1 MRVEHPI
8 LGPVKVGLEDVI
20 LVVSDLHLNHNKE
33 FLWGK
38 RSKLIPDER
47 KAMHVIG
54 VESYTDFIIS
64 ELMEAYNMYSRISNN
79 VYLLSLGDTCFNDA
93 DSSVATRFASLPFK
107 HIFLLGG
114 NHTSGIK
121 QMVLENKL
129 PDNVTLLAENIPM
142 HVRKGVIINLSHYP
156 PADFATGTYGA
167 LCGHCHG
174 AVTAL
179 NAGNSELGRVFDCGV
194 ENALKLKG
202 TVYFTLDECIN
213 YLQEK
218 HPINREERYTS

>member
-8 LGPVKVGLEDVI
+8 LGPVKVGSDEVV

-54 VESYTDFIIS
+54 VESYTNFILN
-64 ELMEAYNMYSRISNN
+64 ELREAYNMYSRISSNI
-79 VYLLSLGDTCFNDA
+79 YLLSLGDTCFNDA
-93 DSSVATRFASLPFK
+93 NSEIAKRFIELPFT
-107 HIFLLGG
+107 HIFMLGG

-121 QMVLENKL
+121 QLVLDNKL
-129 PDNVTLLAENIPM
+129 PDNVTLLAENIPLQIS
-142 HVRKGVIINLSHYP
+142 KGFYVNLSHYP
-156 PADFATGTYGA
+156 PADFATGMFGA

-174 AVTAL
+174 ALSEL
-179 NAGNSELGRVFDCGV
+179 NAGNSELGRIFDCGV

-202 TVYFTLDECIN
+202 TVYFTLEECLS
-213 YLQEK
+213 YLREK
-218 HPINREERYTS
+218 QPINRELRYDS